1 MTEQGRPTPEP
12 KELHRIKD
20 ELVALW
26 EQLPAEHQATM
37 ALVLL
42 DWVMQTEMGAWL
54 KEAVAIK
61 WPDED
66 ESKGGQT

>member
-1 MTEQGRPTPEP
+1 MTEHGRPTPDP

-20 ELVALW
+20 ELVRLW

-37 ALVLL
+37 ALVLFDRL
-42 DWVMQTEMGAWL
+42 MQTEMGAWL

-61 WPDED
+61 WNAED
-66 ESKGGQT
+66 DVESLQP